1 MKETLY
7 LNKEL
12 AILNYSAGY
21 ARNPEQ
27 LLKSS
32 TFSNYVHNFI
42 DYLKEADEDLYYYV
56 INGKTAR
63 ESTVELIK
71 LFRML
76 RIFKIDEIESPYL
89 HDKGRLLELIEEMYN
104 FWKRHQRFSVIH
116 SGNGNALQDLSF
128 VQADSNFNNLIL
140 AVYRSLEEEIM
151 GRKNR
156 VYRQMQAG
164 TNAAISVQNLNVKL
178 SDTYAA
184 LKDIPFITSV
194 MLRTPMILHPK
205 SNKRTGMFTETE
217 NNPIHEF
224 SGDKDTWFCYP
235 CKIGSL
241 LAFVYFHR
249 DFISSAVSLGNLFEL
264 ATVDEC
270 RKKPD
275 LICLFGNE
283 DGKDQT
289 TFHYDK
295 EEDIWI
301 GCVSYNERIEYFGYL
316 KKMSLTLHNVRKMQH
331 GWLPI
336 HGAFVNITLKN
347 GKRKG
352 IMLMGDSGAGK
363 SESIEALKIAGKD
376 VIKDIE
382 VVFDD
387 MGTIHLEDG
396 IPYGQ
401 GTEIGAFIRL
411 DDLDPGTP
419 YRDMDRSIFMNPESS
434 NNARVITPAAPYEIV
449 AMNHRIDLFA
459 YANNYDD
466 KLGLH
471 RFDNIEDA
479 KATCVEGK
487 RMAKGTTQEVGIS
500 TTYFANPFGPMQQ
513 QEVCDPLIDKMFKAL
528 RDNGVFV
535 GEIYTHLGLSKE
547 NRDGIN
553 LAAKQLLEFIEKD

>member
-7 LNKEL
+7 LNNDL
-12 AILNYSAGY
+12 AIVNFSAGY
-21 ARNPEQ
+21 ATTGDQ
-27 LLKSS
+27 LLNSS

-42 DYLKEADEDLYYYV
+42 DYLKENNEDLYYYAV
-56 INGKTAR
+56 GGKTAR
-63 ESTVELIK
+63 EATVDLLR
-71 LFRML
+71 LFRMM
-76 RIFKIDEIESPYL
+76 RIFKIDEIESSYL
-89 HDKGRLLELIEEMYN
+89 NDKGRLLEFLEEMYN
-104 FWKRHQRFSVIH
+104 FWKKHQRFSVVTVGTA
-116 SGNGNALQDLSF
+116 SALQDISF
-128 VQADSNFNNLIL
+128 VTADSNFNNMVLTL
-140 AVYRSLEEEIM
+140 YRNLEESLM

-164 TNAAISVQNLNVKL
+164 TNAAIAVSVKQPKL
-178 SDTYAA
+178 SNTYDA
-184 LKDIPFITSV
+184 LKDIPFITSI

-205 SNKRTGMFTETE
+205 SNKRTGMFTETDV
-217 NNPIHEF
+217 NPITYFTGSDEE
-224 SGDKDTWFCYP
+224 WFCFP
-235 CKIGSL
+235 CKIGTL

-264 ATVDEC
+264 ATEDEC

-275 LICLFGNE
+275 LICLFGNQDDKNE
-283 DGKDQT
+283 T
-289 TFHYDK
+289 VFHYDATD
-295 EEDIWI
+295 DIWV
-301 GCVSYNERIEYFGYL
+301 GSLTYDEKIEYFGYM
-316 KKMSLTLHNVRKMQH
+316 KKMCLTLHNLRKMQH

-336 HGAFVNITLKN
+336 HGAFVNITLHN

-387 MGTIHLEDG
+387 MGTIHIEDG
-396 IPYGQ
+396 VPYGQ

-434 NNARVITPAAPYEIV
+434 NNARVITPAAPYEVV
-449 AMNHRIDLFA
+449 AMNHKIDLFA
-459 YANNYDD
+459 YANNYDNES
-466 KLGLH
+466 GLH
-471 RFDNIEDA
+471 RFENLEDA
-479 KATCVEGK
+479 KATCKEGK

-513 QEVCDPLIDKMFKAL
+513 QDVCDPLIDEVFTAL

-535 GEIYTHLGLSKE
+535 GEIYTHLGLDKE

-553 LAAKQLLEFIEKD
+553 LAAKELLDFIEKD

>member
-7 LNKEL
+7 LKDEL
-12 AILNYSAGY
+12 AIVNYSAGF
-21 ARNPEQ
+21 AHSGDQ
-27 LLKSS
+27 LLNSS
-32 TFSNYVHNFI
+32 TFNNYVQNYLE
-42 DYLKEADEDLYYYV
+42 YLKTTNEDLYNFAL
-56 INGKTAR
+56 NGKTAR
-63 ESTVELIK
+63 EASFEILK

-76 RIFKIDEIESPYL
+76 RVFKVEEVESDYL
-89 HDKGRLLELIEEMYN
+89 NDKTKLLEFVEEAYN
-104 FWKRHQRFSVIH
+104 FWKKHQRFSVL
-116 SGNGNALQDLSF
+116 STAEGSVLEDLSF
-128 VQADSNFNNLIL
+128 VGADSSFNTLIL
-140 AVYRSLEEEIM
+140 SVYRSLEEQIM

-156 VYRQMQAG
+156 VYRQLQAG
-164 TNAAISVQNLNVKL
+164 TNASIAVRNNSNTKL
-178 SDTYAA
+178 SSKYDK
-184 LKDIPFITSV
+184 LKDIPFIEGV

-205 SNKRTGMFTETE
+205 SNKRTGMFEETDT
-217 NNPIHEF
+217 NPIEKF
-224 SGDKDTWFCYP
+224 TGNGDEWFCYP

-241 LAFVYFHR
+241 LAFIYFHR
-249 DFISSAVSLGNLFEL
+249 DFISSAVSLANLFEL
-264 ATVDEC
+264 ANADEC

-283 DGKDQT
+283 DGEDAT

-295 EEDIWI
+295 EEDVWI

-316 KKMSLTLHNVRKMQH
+316 KKMSLTLHNVRKMQK

-336 HGAFVNITLKN
+336 HGAFVNITLKS

-363 SESIEALKIAGKD
+363 SESIEALKIAGAD

-387 MGTIHLEDG
+387 MGTIHIEDG

-434 NNARVITPAAPYEIV
+434 NNARVITPAAPYEVV

-459 YANNYDD
+459 YANNYDN
-466 KLGLH
+466 KIGLQ
-471 RFDNIEDA
+471 RLEVEEA
-479 KATCVEGK
+479 AATCTEGK

-513 QEVCDPLIDKMFKAL
+513 QEVCEPLIHEMFAAMKET
-528 RDNGVFV
+528 GVFI
-535 GEIYTHLGLSKE
+535 GEIYTHLGLDKE

-553 LAAKQLLEFIEKD
+553 QAARELLAFIEKD

>member
-7 LNKEL
+7 LKDEL
-12 AILNYSAGY
+12 AIVNYSAGF
-21 ARNPEQ
+21 AHSGDQ
-27 LLKSS
+27 LLNSS
-32 TFSNYVHNFI
+32 TFSNYVQNYLE
-42 DYLKEADEDLYYYV
+42 YLKTSNEDLYNFAV
-56 INGKTAR
+56 NEKSPR
-63 ESTVELIK
+63 EAAFEILK
-71 LFRML
+71 LFRLL
-76 RIFKIDEIESPYL
+76 RVFKVDELESDYL
-89 HDKGRLLELIEEMYN
+89 NDKTKLLEFVEEAYN
-104 FWKRHQRFSVIH
+104 FWKKHQRFSVLY
-116 SGNGNALQDLSF
+116 SAEGRTLEDLSF
-128 VQADSNFNNLIL
+128 VGADSSFNTLIL
-140 AVYRSLEEEIM
+140 SVYRSLEEQIM

-156 VYRQMQAG
+156 VYRQLQAG
-164 TNAAISVQNLNVKL
+164 TNASIAVRRNTTTKL
-178 SDTYAA
+178 SEKYDK
-184 LKDIPFITSV
+184 LKDIPFIEGV

-205 SNKRTGMFTETE
+205 SNKRTGMFEETDV
-217 NNPIHEF
+217 NPINKF
-224 SGDKDTWFCYP
+224 TGNGDEWFCYP

-241 LAFVYFHR
+241 LAFIYFHR
-249 DFISSAVSLGNLFEL
+249 DFISSAVSLANLFEL
-264 ATVDEC
+264 ANADEC

-283 DGKDQT
+283 DGEDAT
-289 TFHYDK
+289 TFHYDT
-295 EEDIWI
+295 EEDVWI

-316 KKMSLTLHNVRKMQH
+316 KKMSLTLHNVRKMQK

-336 HGAFVNITLKN
+336 HGAFVNITLKS

-363 SESIEALKIAGKD
+363 SESIEALKIAGAD

-434 NNARVITPAAPYEIV
+434 NNARVITPAAPYEVV

-466 KLGLH
+466 KNGLQQL
-471 RFDNIEDA
+471 DVKDA
-479 KATCVEGK
+479 VATCKEGK

-513 QEVCDPLIDKMFKAL
+513 QEVCEPLIDQMFDAL
-528 RDNGVFV
+528 KEDGVFI
-535 GEIYTHLGLSKE
+535 GEIYTHLGLDKE

-553 LAAKQLLEFIEKD
+553 QAAKELLDFIEKD